1 MTTNGQLEP
10 LVTYILTVGKT
21 SVADLGPVI
30 DRLGPRAK
38 EVIMTTA
45 EQLRAE
51 GEALGEAKGRAE
63 TLIELLS
70 LKFGP
75 LTDATS
81 AAIRTADSAQLRA
94 WTARVLTAGSVEE
107 VFEA

>member
-1 MTTNGQLEP
+1 
-10 LVTYILTVGKT
+10 
-21 SVADLGPVI
+21 
-30 DRLGPRAK
+30 
-38 EVIMTTA
+38 MTTA